1 MSAPDAAHPSSDPAA
16 ARTAGLSRRGTLTA
30 VVALAAAVAFK
41 PRDAVA
47 AEEAGEAAV
56 ASAASGAPQT
66 VYFGNGCFW
75 GRQKDFVDV
84 EKSLG
89 RSPDKVSAI
98 VGYAGGRKTGGHAS
112 LLTRSQGVRGRPQ
125 ACSE

>member
-1 MSAPDAAHPSSDPAA
+1 
-16 ARTAGLSRRGTLTA
+16 
-30 VVALAAAVAFK
+30 VALAAAVAFK
-41 PRDAVA
+41 PRAAVA
-47 AEEAGEAAV
+47 AEEAGGAGEAAT

-98 VGYAGGRKTGGHAS
+98 VGYAGGRKTGGHVR
-112 LLTRSQGVRGRPQ
+112 LLTRSQGVHGRPR
-125 ACSE
+125 ACNE